1 MYVIPHQNQP
11 SHRGRYVLAVALGF
25 AATVCAEKAVS
36 FYRVA
41 QSVRPSDEQVHHS
54 LEAILRWR
62 AAAGHQID
70 RVDMILRQQAYDIAR
85 ESLRS
90 PYLFQSAAA
99 FLVAFGF
106 VGTASYVATRKRRN

>member
-1 MYVIPHQNQP
+1 MYVIHQENQLA
-11 SHRGRYVLAVALGF
+11 HRGKYVLAITLGF

-36 FYRVA
+36 FYHAA
-41 QSVRPSDEQVHHS
+41 QSVKPSDEQVHRS

-62 AAAGHQID
+62 DAAGQQIEQ
-70 RVDMILRQQAYDIAR
+70 VDLILQQQAYDLAR
-85 ESLRS
+85 ESLQS

-106 VGTASYVATRKRRN
+106 VGTASYVATRKKRN